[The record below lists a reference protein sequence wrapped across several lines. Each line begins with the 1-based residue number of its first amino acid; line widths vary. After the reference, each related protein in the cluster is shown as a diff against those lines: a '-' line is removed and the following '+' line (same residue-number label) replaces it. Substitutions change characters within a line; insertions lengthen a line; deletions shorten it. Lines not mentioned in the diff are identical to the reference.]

1 MTRLVRKLLLPFT
14 AVLVLAWAG
23 LVLAQ
28 NSQGGSFLPGMDY
41 IIGGQWTWRGTNS
54 PWVIEGTT
62 DDAFES
68 TITFTQPTADRTIT
82 FQNATGTVALGV
94 GVTSAG
100 VASGSVMLDGA
111 NPTSVTTGL
120 TTLLGCDVKLLRS
133 TTPGLVSA
141 VLTIQTTA
149 TAGQLDIYAW
159 DFTSSSNPT
168 LVAGTTADAVSWF
181 CNGTR

>member
-1 MTRLVRKLLLPFT
+1 MTTLKKLLLPFT
-14 AVLVLAWAG
+14 AVLVLGWAG

-28 NSQGGSFLPGMDY
+28 NSPGGVFQPALDY

-54 PWVIEGTT
+54 PWIIEGST

-82 FQNATGTVALGV
+82 FPNATGTV
-94 GVTSAG
+94 VTAPGATSGA
-100 VASGSVMLDGA
+100 VASGTVGLDGS

-120 TTLLGCDVKLLRS
+120 TTLLGCFVTLHS
-133 TTPGLVSA
+133 SAAPGDLIATFS
-141 VLTIQTTA
+141 VLTTA
-149 TAGQLDIYAW
+149 SAGRLDIYAW
-159 DFTSSSNPT
+159 EFTSGTDAT
-168 LVAGTTADAVSWF
+168 LVASDAGEVVDWF

>member
-1 MTRLVRKLLLPFT
+1 MTKLRALLLPFT
-14 AVLVLAWAG
+14 AVVVLAWAG

-62 DDAFES
+62 DDTFET

-82 FQNATGTVALGV
+82 VANATGNVLLGNASTVAGLR
-94 GVTSAG
+94 AG
-100 VASGSVMLDGA
+100 RTALDGA

-120 TTLLGCDVKLLRS
+120 SALASCTVIGERSSAPADEYVTFTVIRTTV
-133 TTPGLVSA
+133 
-141 VLTIQTTA
+141 
-149 TAGQLDIYAW
+149 AGRLDIYAW
-159 DFTSSSNPT
+159 TTNGTDPT
-168 LVAGTTADAVSWF
+168 LTASVASDVVNYICVGTP
-181 CNGTR
+181 